1 MPSLPSEPE
10 TDQKARRNHD
20 SLKWLLTLLSAV
32 VTTGLVVLLNDHL
45 H

>member
-1 MPSLPSEPE
+1 MPNLPSGRQTEP
-10 TDQKARRNHD
+10 TARRNHD
-20 SLKWLLTLLSAV
+20 SLKWLLTLLSAI

>member
-1 MPSLPSEPE
+1 MPNLPSEPK
-10 TDQKARRNHD
+10 TDPNARRNHD

>member
-1 MPSLPSEPE
+1 MPNLPSARE
-10 TDQKARRNHD
+10 TDPEPRRNHD